1 MLTVSKARLVK
12 DITNTK
18 ILDQKP
24 TRDGYG
30 QGLIIAGEKDERVV
44 VLCADLTE
52 STRSLGFKQKF
63 PKRFIQLGVA
73 EQSMAAIAAGLAMT
87 DKVPFISSYAAFSP
101 GRNWEQIRT
110 QLALNWTNVK
120 VAGAHAGVSVGPDG
134 ATHQAIEDMAIMRV
148 IPRMVVLSPCD
159 MIEARKATIAAA
171 AYDGPVYIRF
181 AREKSPVFTTEKNT
195 IQNRPG
201 GSF

>member
-30 QGLIIAGEKDERVV
+30 QGLIIVGEKDERVV

-63 PKRFIQLGVA
+63 PKL
-73 EQSMAAIAAGLAMT
+73 
-87 DKVPFISSYAAFSP
+87 P
-101 GRNWEQIRT
+101 
-110 QLALNWTNVK
+110 VK
-120 VAGAHAGVSVGPDG
+120 SIVSRANKMWKERGG
-134 ATHQAIEDMAIMRV
+134 
-148 IPRMVVLSPCD
+148 
-159 MIEARKATIAAA
+159 K
-171 AYDGPVYIRF
+171 G
-181 AREKSPVFTTEKNT
+181 EK
-195 IQNRPG
+195 
-201 GSF
+201 